1 MKNRGQLAVGI
12 VLILLGVLFIMQKQ
26 MPLLAPWVDMYS
38 QYPLNIIVI
47 GALILLIGLL
57 LGAPGM
63 AVPALI
69 VATVGSILYYQ
80 KVTENYTSWSYMW
93 TLILVAIG
101 LGTTLNGLFSRNMQQ
116 ARSGLGGMAV
126 GAVMFVVFGTFLGNL
141 NLLGGYGPAILLV
154 LLGGWLL
161 LRGLL
166 RRICDPIGH
175 FKPRVSSVAASL
187 LT

>member
-12 VLILLGVLFIMQKQ
+12 VLILLGALFILQKQ
-26 MPLLAPWVDMYS
+26 VPMLGPWVEMYS
-38 QYPLNIIVI
+38 QFPLNIIAI

-63 AVPALI
+63 AVPAMI
-69 VATVGSILYYQ
+69 VAAVGGILYYQ
-80 KVTENYTSWSYMW
+80 KITENYSSWSYMW
-93 TLILVAIG
+93 ALILVAIG
-101 LGTTLNGLFSRNMQQ
+101 LGTTLSGLLSRSMSQ
-116 ARSGLGGMAV
+116 ARSGLGTMAV
-126 GAVMFVVFGTFLGNL
+126 GAVFFVVFGTFLGNL

-166 RRICDPIGH
+166 RRNKGE
-175 FKPRVSSVAASL
+175 
-187 LT
+187 